1 MIPVLVTNAQG
12 YLGRHVVNELRNQGH
27 EVIARDAL
35 PQDPAGLTNLEDALR
50 HVQAVVHLVDPLHP
64 LDRDTE
70 RPAEGLDP
78 LHTLLRAMCAA
89 GVGRLVLQSSLG
101 IYGEGRYIDGD
112 GRAHPVW
119 RTQADLKAGEWE
131 ARGLR
136 NQPLAPMPTPE
147 DAPPAPLSPAA
158 RLCHL
163 RERLARRWA
172 RVAGAEI
179 AVLRMGRLFGPPA
192 ESGAGFCGGVGMM
205 VASILAG
212 KPPLLM
218 EDGGQTEDW
227 LHVRDAARAVRL
239 ALVNCDRRM
248 PPLNISTGKGHTA
261 REVAQLA
268 GMAAFD
274 YGLTAREVQL
284 ACPGTSRHLV
294 GCPGAAAERI
304 GFTAETRLS
313 NGLGEM
319 VHWVKTN
326 GIPAHD
332 RILLR
337 KLQETGQLVGP
348 GRAEAAHA

>member
-12 YLGRHVVNELRNQGH
+12 HLGRHVVNELHLQGH

-35 PQDPAGLTNLEDALR
+35 PRDPAGHADLEDALR
-50 HVQAVVHLVDPLHP
+50 HVQAVVHLVDPVHP
-64 LDRDTE
+64 MDREGE
-70 RPAEGLDP
+70 RPPEGLDP
-78 LHTLLRAMCAA
+78 LHALLRAMCAA

-101 IYGEGRYIDGD
+101 VYGEGRYIDGD
-112 GRAHPVW
+112 GRPHPVW

-147 DAPPAPLSPAA
+147 DAPPAPQSSAA

-179 AVLRMGRLFGPPA
+179 AILRMGRLFGPPVGR
-192 ESGAGFCGGVGMM
+192 GAGFCGGVGMM
-205 VASILAG
+205 IASILAG
-212 KPPLLM
+212 KPPLVM

-227 LHVRDAARAVRL
+227 LHVRDAARAIGL

-248 PPLNISTGKGHTA
+248 PPLNISTGEGHTA
-261 REVAQLA
+261 REVAELA

-274 YGLTAREVQL
+274 YGLAPERLQL
-284 ACPGTSRHLV
+284 ACAGTSRHLV
-294 GCPGAAAERI
+294 GAPGAAADRI
-304 GFTAETRLS
+304 GFTAATGLS

-319 VHWVKTN
+319 VHWAKAN
-326 GIPAHD
+326 GIPDHD
-332 RILLR
+332 HVMLR
-337 KLQETGQLVGP
+337 KLQAAGRLVGP
-348 GRAEAAHA
+348 GSAALAQA

>member
-1 MIPVLVTNAQG
+1 MIPVLVTRAHG
-12 YLGRHVVNELRNQGH
+12 YLGRHVVNELQAQGH

-35 PQDPAGLTNLEDALR
+35 PPEGSADLEDALR
-50 HVQAVVHLVDPLHP
+50 RAQAVVHLVDPLHP
-64 LDRDTE
+64 LDRDGT
-70 RPAEGLDP
+70 RPPEGLDP
-78 LHTLLRAMCAA
+78 LHGLLRAMCAA
-89 GVGRLVLQSSLG
+89 GVGRLVLQSSLDV
-101 IYGEGRYIDGD
+101 YGEGRYIDED
-112 GRAHPVW
+112 GRPHPAW
-119 RTQADLKAGEWE
+119 RTEAALKAGEWE

-147 DAPPAPLSPAA
+147 DDPPAPLSPEA

-179 AVLRMGRLFGPPA
+179 AILRMGRLFGPPA
-192 ESGAGFCGGVGMM
+192 GDSPEFCGGVGTM

-227 LHVRDAARAVRL
+227 LHVRDAARAIGL
-239 ALVNCDRRM
+239 AVMNCDRRM
-248 PPLNISTGKGHTA
+248 PPLNISTGRGHTA

-274 YGLTAREVQL
+274 YGLAPRGVRL
-284 ACPGTSRHLV
+284 ACPGTGRHLV
-294 GCPGAAAERI
+294 AAPGAAAERI
-304 GFTAETRLS
+304 GFTAAIGLP

-319 VHWVKTN
+319 VRWAKAN
-326 GIPAHD
+326 GIPHHD

-337 KLQETGQLVGP
+337 KLHKAGRLVGP
-348 GRAEAAHA
+348 GSVPPVHA